1 MLATILRRN
10 KPSPLARRSF
20 ALSLYPLLIQSYPK
34 LKMLQF
40 VLQTG
45 TEALQREGEA
55 EEGDLGDTGL
65 SSCSSY
71 ACSGYQ
77 LLSFAYALM
86 LWLNVGLMRALALQ
100 VAELS
105 ARLSAVSQEKARLES
120 RNTVLEKVSHLSLK
134 DICFAGREEN
144 TCERLSGSI
153 EHGNSVS
160 SVMAWKRAGGVVYS
174 ALSSPCRW

>member
-1 MLATILRRN
+1 MLH
-10 KPSPLARRSF
+10 
-20 ALSLYPLLIQSYPK
+20 
-34 LKMLQF
+34 F

-45 TEALQREGEA
+45 TEALQREGKA

-71 ACSGYQ
+71 ACSDYQ

-105 ARLSAVSQEKARLES
+105 ARLSAVSQEKARLEC
-120 RNTVLEKVSHLSLK
+120 RNTVLEKVSHLPLK
-134 DICFAGREEN
+134 DICFVGRE
-144 TCERLSGSI
+144 
-153 EHGNSVS
+153 
-160 SVMAWKRAGGVVYS
+160 
-174 ALSSPCRW
+174 